1 MSWLWLLTPK
11 CRLSSS
17 SWQGFVFLACGSVGL
32 EENAGLL
39 TIMRQV
45 LSVDLLLQVVS
56 LLAQGL
62 ADQAAATQHP
72 PALRTEAPPKQA
84 ADKAQQ
90 QAPWFS
96 NLPHINTVRRIGKA
110 GNDGKP

>member
-1 MSWLWLLTPK
+1 M
-11 CRLSSS
+11 
-17 SWQGFVFLACGSVGL
+17 
-32 EENAGLL
+32 
-39 TIMRQV
+39 
-45 LSVDLLLQVVS
+45 LQVVS

-72 PALRTEAPPKQA
+72 PALRSEVAPKQA
-84 ADKAQQ
+84 SDKSQQ

-110 GNDGKP
+110 GNEGKP